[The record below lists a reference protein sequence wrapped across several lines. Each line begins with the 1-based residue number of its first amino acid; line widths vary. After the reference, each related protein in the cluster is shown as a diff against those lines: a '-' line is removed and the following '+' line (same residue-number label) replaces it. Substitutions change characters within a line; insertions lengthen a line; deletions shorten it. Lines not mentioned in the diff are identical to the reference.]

1 MRRVLVIDDHEPSR
15 KNLFRVLAENGFEVA
30 GDGTSGAGAL
40 ELSSATNPDVIL
52 MAVGL
57 ADMDG
62 IRAARRIMQAH
73 PRPVILL
80 TSHFDA
86 VTIERAKRTGVMG
99 YLVKPLRGSELTPAI
114 ELAIAHFEEFL
125 ALRNENDNLKK
136 TLEARKIIERAK
148 GILMAKQGLSEADA
162 FALIKRKSMDMRKP
176 MAEIAQA
183 LVVSDELVKGNRRKG
198 GT

>member
-15 KNLFRVLAENGFEVA
+15 KNLFRVLAESGFEVA

-40 ELSSATNPDVIL
+40 DLSLAANPEVIL

-73 PRPVILL
+73 PLPVILL

-86 VTIERAKRTGVMG
+86 VTIERAKRAGIMG
-99 YLVKPLRGSELTPAI
+99 YLVKPLRASELAPAI
-114 ELAIAHFEEFL
+114 ELAIAHFEEFI
-125 ALRNENDNLKK
+125 ALRKENDNLKK

-148 GILMAKQGLSEADA
+148 GILMANQGLSEADA
-162 FALIKRKSMDMRKP
+162 FTLIKRKSMDMRKP

-183 LVVSDELVKGNRRKG
+183 LVLSDELAKGIKR
-198 GT
+198 

>member
-15 KNLFRVLAENGFEVA
+15 KNLFRVLAESGFEVA

-40 ELSSATNPDVIL
+40 ELSLAANPEVIL

-62 IRAARRIMQAH
+62 IRAARKIMQAH
-73 PRPVILL
+73 PLPVILL

-86 VTIERAKRTGVMG
+86 VTIERAKRAGIMG
-99 YLVKPLRGSELTPAI
+99 YLVKPLRGSELAPAI
-114 ELAIAHFEEFL
+114 ELAIAHFEEFI
-125 ALRNENDNLKK
+125 ALRKENDNLKK

-148 GILMAKQGLSEADA
+148 GILMANQGLSEADA
-162 FALIKRKSMDMRKP
+162 FTLIKRKSMDMRKP

-183 LVVSDELVKGNRRKG
+183 LVLSDELAKGIKR
-198 GT
+198 

>member
-15 KNLFRVLAENGFEVA
+15 KNLFRVLAESGFEVA
-30 GDGTSGAGAL
+30 GDGTSGTGAL
-40 ELSSATNPDVIL
+40 ELSLATNPEVIL

-73 PRPVILL
+73 PLPVILL

-86 VTIERAKRTGVMG
+86 VTVERAKRAGIMG
-99 YLVKPLRGSELTPAI
+99 YLVKPLRGSELAPAI
-114 ELAIAHFEEFL
+114 ELAIAHFEEFI
-125 ALRNENDNLKK
+125 ALRKENDNLKK

-148 GILMAKQGLSEADA
+148 GILMANQGLSEADA
-162 FALIKRKSMDMRKP
+162 FALIKRKSMDLRKP

-183 LVVSDELVKGNRRKG
+183 ILLSEEIVKTSKG
-198 GT
+198 

>member
-15 KNLFRVLAENGFEVA
+15 TNLVRVLAKSGFEVA
-30 GDGTSGAGAL
+30 GEGASGAGAL
-40 ELSSATNPDVIL
+40 ELSLATNPEVIL

-57 ADMDG
+57 ADLDG
-62 IRAARRIMQAH
+62 IRAARRIMQTH
-73 PRPVILL
+73 PLPVILL

-86 VTIERAKRTGVMG
+86 VTIERAKRAGIMG
-99 YLVKPLRGSELTPAI
+99 YLIKPLRGSELAPAI
-114 ELAIAHFEEFL
+114 ELAVAHFEEFI
-125 ALRNENDNLKK
+125 ALRKENDNLKK

-148 GILMAKQGLSEADA
+148 GILMANQGLSEADA

-183 LVVSDELVKGNRRKG
+183 LVLSDELAKGIKR
-198 GT
+198 

>member
-15 KNLFRVLAENGFEVA
+15 KNLFRVLAESGFEVA

-40 ELSSATNPDVIL
+40 ELSLAANPEVIL

-62 IRAARRIMQAH
+62 IRAARKIMQAH
-73 PRPVILL
+73 PLPVILL

-86 VTIERAKRTGVMG
+86 VTIERAKRAGIMG
-99 YLVKPLRGSELTPAI
+99 YLVKPLRGSELAPAV
-114 ELAIAHFEEFL
+114 ELAIAHFEEFI
-125 ALRNENDNLKK
+125 ALRKENDNLKK

-148 GILMAKQGLSEADA
+148 GILMANQGLSEADA

-183 LVVSDELVKGNRRKG
+183 LVLSDELAKGIKR
-198 GT
+198 

>member
-1 MRRVLVIDDHEPSR
+1 LVIDDHEPSR
-15 KNLFRVLAENGFEVA
+15 KNLFRVLAESGFEVA

-40 ELSSATNPDVIL
+40 ELSLATSPEVIL

-86 VTIERAKRTGVMG
+86 VTIERAKRAGVMG
-99 YLVKPLRGSELTPAI
+99 YLVKPLRGSELAPAV
-114 ELAIAHFEEFL
+114 ELAVAHFEEFI
-125 ALRNENDNLKK
+125 ALRQENDNLKK

-148 GILMAKQGLSEADA
+148 GILMANQGLSEADA
-162 FALIKRKSMDMRKP
+162 FALIKRKSMDTRKP

-183 LVVSDELVKGNRRKG
+183 LVLSDELAKGIKR
-198 GT
+198 

>member
-15 KNLFRVLAENGFEVA
+15 KNLFRVLAESGFEVA

-40 ELSSATNPDVIL
+40 ELSLTAHPEVIL

-62 IRAARRIMQAH
+62 IRAARRIMQDH

-86 VTIERAKRTGVMG
+86 VTIERAKRAGIMG
-99 YLVKPLRGSELTPAI
+99 YLVKPLRGSELAPAI
-114 ELAIAHFEEFL
+114 ELAIARFEEFI
-125 ALRNENDNLKK
+125 ALRKENDNLKK

-148 GILMAKQGLSEADA
+148 GILMENQGLSEADA

-183 LVVSDELVKGNRRKG
+183 IVLSAEIAKTSKG
-198 GT
+198 

>member
-15 KNLFRVLAENGFEVA
+15 RDLFRVLAESGFEVA

-40 ELSSATNPDVIL
+40 ELSLAANPEVIL

-86 VTIERAKRTGVMG
+86 VTIERAKRAGIMG
-99 YLVKPLRGSELTPAI
+99 YLVKPLRASDLAPAI
-114 ELAIAHFEEFL
+114 ELAIAHFEEFI
-125 ALRNENDNLKK
+125 ALRKENDNLKK

-148 GILMAKQGLSEADA
+148 GILMANQGLSEADA

-183 LVVSDELVKGNRRKG
+183 PVLSDEFANVIKR
-198 GT
+198 

>member
-15 KNLFRVLAENGFEVA
+15 RDLFRVLAESGFEVV

-40 ELSSATNPDVIL
+40 ELSLATNPEVIL

-86 VTIERAKRTGVMG
+86 VTIERAKRAGIMG
-99 YLVKPLRGSELTPAI
+99 YLVKPLRGNELAPAI
-114 ELAIAHFEEFL
+114 ELAVAHFEEFI
-125 ALRNENDNLKK
+125 ALRKENDNLKK

-148 GILMAKQGLSEADA
+148 GILMANQGLSEADA

-183 LVVSDELVKGNRRKG
+183 LLLSDELAKGTKR
-198 GT
+198 

>member
-15 KNLFRVLAENGFEVA
+15 KNVFRVLAESGFEVA

-40 ELSSATNPDVIL
+40 ELSLATNPEVVL

-73 PRPVILL
+73 PLPSILL

-86 VTIERAKRTGVMG
+86 VTIERAKRAGIMG
-99 YLVKPLRGSELTPAI
+99 YLVKPLRASELAPAI
-114 ELAIAHFEEFL
+114 ELAVAHFEEFI
-125 ALRNENDNLKK
+125 ALRKENQGLKK

-148 GILMAKQGLSEADA
+148 GILMANQGLSEADA
-162 FALIKRKSMDMRKP
+162 FALIKRKSMELRKP

-183 LVVSDELVKGNRRKG
+183 ILLYEEIVKTSKG
-198 GT
+198 

>member
-15 KNLFRVLAENGFEVA
+15 RDLFRVLAESGFEVA

-40 ELSSATNPDVIL
+40 ELSSATNPEVIL

-80 TSHFDA
+80 TSHFGAD
-86 VTIERAKRTGVMG
+86 TIERAKRAGIMG
-99 YLVKPLRGSELTPAI
+99 YLVKPLRGSELAPAI
-114 ELAIAHFEEFL
+114 ELAIAHFEEFI
-125 ALRNENDNLKK
+125 ALREENDNLKK

-148 GILMAKQGLSEADA
+148 GILMANQGLSEADA
-162 FALIKRKSMDMRKP
+162 FTLIKRKSMDMRKP

-183 LVVSDELVKGNRRKG
+183 LVLSDELARGMKR
-198 GT
+198 

>member
-15 KNLFRVLAENGFEVA
+15 KNLFRVLAESGFEVA

-40 ELSSATNPDVIL
+40 ELSLAANPEVIL

-62 IRAARRIMQAH
+62 IRAARKIMQAH
-73 PRPVILL
+73 PLPVILL

-86 VTIERAKRTGVMG
+86 VTIERAKRAGIMG
-99 YLVKPLRGSELTPAI
+99 YLVKPLRGSELAPAI
-114 ELAIAHFEEFL
+114 ELAIAHFEEFI
-125 ALRNENDNLKK
+125 ALRKENDNLKK

-148 GILMAKQGLSEADA
+148 GILMANQGLSEADA

-183 LVVSDELVKGNRRKG
+183 LVLSDELAKGIKR
-198 GT
+198 

>member
-15 KNLFRVLAENGFEVA
+15 KNLFRVLAESGFEVT

-40 ELSSATNPDVIL
+40 ELSLATNPEVIL

-86 VTIERAKRTGVMG
+86 VTIERAKRAGIMG
-99 YLVKPLRGSELTPAI
+99 YLVKPLRGSELAPAI
-114 ELAIAHFEEFL
+114 ELAIAHFEEFI
-125 ALRNENDNLKK
+125 ALRTENDNLKK
-136 TLEARKIIERAK
+136 PWRRAK
-148 GILMAKQGLSEADA
+148 SSSG
-162 FALIKRKSMDMRKP
+162 
-176 MAEIAQA
+176 
-183 LVVSDELVKGNRRKG
+183 RRG
-198 GT
+198 F

>member
-15 KNLFRVLAENGFEVA
+15 RNLLRALAESGFEVA
-30 GDGTSGAGAL
+30 GEGASGGGAL
-40 ELSSATNPDVIL
+40 ELSLATNPEVVL

-62 IRAARRIMQAH
+62 IRAARRIVQSH
-73 PRPVILL
+73 PLPIILL

-86 VTIERAKRTGVMG
+86 VTIERAKRAGIMG
-99 YLVKPLRGSELTPAI
+99 YLVKPLRGSELAPAI
-114 ELAIAHFEEFL
+114 ELAVAHFEEFI
-125 ALRNENDNLKK
+125 ALRKENDNLKK

-148 GILMAKQGLSEADA
+148 GILMANQGLSEADA
-162 FALIKRKSMDMRKP
+162 FALIKRKSMDLRKP

-183 LVVSDELVKGNRRKG
+183 LVLSDELAKGITR
-198 GT
+198 

>member
-15 KNLFRVLAENGFEVA
+15 TNLVRVLAESGFQVA
-30 GDGTSGAGAL
+30 GEGASGGGAL
-40 ELSSATNPDVIL
+40 ELSLATNSEVVL

-73 PRPVILL
+73 PLPVILL

-86 VTIERAKRTGVMG
+86 VTIERAKRAGIMG
-99 YLVKPLRGSELTPAI
+99 YLVKPLRGSELAPAI
-114 ELAIAHFEEFL
+114 DLAIAHFEKFI
-125 ALRNENDNLKK
+125 ALRKENDNLKK

-148 GILMAKQGLSEADA
+148 GILMGNQGLSKADA

-183 LVVSDELVKGNRRKG
+183 LVLSDEFAERITR
-198 GT
+198 

>member
-15 KNLFRVLAENGFEVA
+15 KNVFRVLAESGFEVA

-40 ELSSATNPDVIL
+40 ELSLATNPEVVL

-73 PRPVILL
+73 PLPSILL

-86 VTIERAKRTGVMG
+86 VTIERAKRAGIMG
-99 YLVKPLRGSELTPAI
+99 YLVKPLRASELAPAI
-114 ELAIAHFEEFL
+114 ELAVAHFEEFI
-125 ALRNENDNLKK
+125 ALRKENDNLKK

-148 GILMAKQGLSEADA
+148 GILMVNQGLSEANA

-183 LVVSDELVKGNRRKG
+183 LVLSDELAKGITR
-198 GT
+198 

>member
-15 KNLFRVLAENGFEVA
+15 RDLFRVLAESGFEVA

-40 ELSSATNPDVIL
+40 ELSLAKNPDVIL
-52 MAVGL
+52 IAVGL
-57 ADMDG
+57 ADLDG

-73 PRPVILL
+73 PLPVILL

-86 VTIERAKRTGVMG
+86 VTIERAKRAGVMG
-99 YLVKPLRGSELTPAI
+99 YLVKPLRASELAPAI
-114 ELAIAHFEEFL
+114 ELAIAHFEEFI
-125 ALRNENDNLKK
+125 ALRKENEDLKK

-148 GILMAKQGLSEADA
+148 GILMKSQELSEAEA
-162 FALIKRKSMDMRKP
+162 FELIKRKSMDMRKP

-183 LVVSDELVKGNRRKG
+183 LLLSEEIVKKRKS
-198 GT
+198 

>member
-15 KNLFRVLAENGFEVA
+15 KNVVSVLAESGFEVA
-30 GDGTSGAGAL
+30 GDGTSGGGAL
-40 ELSSATNPDVIL
+40 ELSLATNPEVIL

-86 VTIERAKRTGVMG
+86 LTIERAKRAGIMG
-99 YLVKPLRGSELTPAI
+99 YLVKPLRGSELAPAI
-114 ELAIAHFEEFL
+114 ELAIAHFEEFI
-125 ALRNENDNLKK
+125 ALRKENDNLKK

-148 GILMAKQGLSEADA
+148 GILMENQGLSEADA

-183 LVVSDELVKGNRRKG
+183 IVLSAEIAKTSKG
-198 GT
+198 

>member
-15 KNLFRVLAENGFEVA
+15 KNVFRVLAESGFEVA

-40 ELSSATNPDVIL
+40 ELSLATNPEVVL

-73 PRPVILL
+73 PLPSILL

-86 VTIERAKRTGVMG
+86 VTIERAKRAGIMG
-99 YLVKPLRGSELTPAI
+99 YLVKPLRASELAPAI
-114 ELAIAHFEEFL
+114 ELAVAHFEEFI
-125 ALRNENDNLKK
+125 ALRKENQGLKK

-148 GILMAKQGLSEADA
+148 GILMENQGLSEADA
-162 FALIKRKSMDMRKP
+162 FALIKRKSMELRKP

-183 LVVSDELVKGNRRKG
+183 ILLSEEIVKTSKG
-198 GT
+198 

>member
-15 KNLFRVLAENGFEVA
+15 SHLVRVLAESGFQVA
-30 GDGTSGAGAL
+30 GEGASGGGAL
-40 ELSSATNPDVIL
+40 ELSLATSPEVIL

-86 VTIERAKRTGVMG
+86 VTIERAKRAGIMG
-99 YLVKPLRGSELTPAI
+99 YLVKPLRASELAPAI
-114 ELAIAHFEEFL
+114 ELAVAHFEEFI
-125 ALRNENDNLKK
+125 ALREENDNLKK

-148 GILMAKQGLSEADA
+148 GILMANQGLSEADA

-183 LVVSDELVKGNRRKG
+183 IVLSEEISKGNTK
-198 GT
+198 